1 MDGILVNLGV
11 LALSLAIAGVLIT
24 RSRRPW
30 LGVVLGLAPI
40 VLWEVWL
47 QIEHNTLAQQCI
59 ERVCSSAGLP
69 PGCSYGRD
77 GCSEETG
84 LRALLFWGMGF
95 INLCVYAIGV
105 ALMTAI
111 QSRRSKRI
119 AATSGPPS
127 GPAT

>member
-1 MDGILVNLGV
+1 MDGILINLGV
-11 LALSLAIAGVLIT
+11 LALSLGIAGVLIT
-24 RSRRPW
+24 RSRRAW
-30 LGVVLGLAPI
+30 LGVVLGLVPI

-47 QIEHNTLAQQCI
+47 QLEHSTLTQQCI

-77 GCSEETG
+77 GCSEEEG
-84 LRALLFWGMGF
+84 LRALVFWGMGF

-105 ALMTAI
+105 ALMTVI

-119 AATSGPPS
+119 AARSGPPS
-127 GPAT
+127 DVAS